1 MPQRAIRED
10 RPSRLAVEHTP
21 MDMLITSAVAAVHA
35 AGKVLLESRSRDLAI
50 TEKDASRTSIVT
62 LADMNAQAAIVDVI
76 LDAFPDHAIVG
87 EEGSAGNTSSRNVW
101 YVDPLD
107 GTSNYSHA
115 LPLYCVSIAFCDEV
129 GPSLGVIFD
138 PCRNDMFIAQRGRGA
153 TRNGESISVA
163 ETSALRSALVT
174 TQVQSDDPA
183 MLDNY
188 VTRVRALAGQSR
200 AVRALGTPALSLAY
214 IACGW
219 LDAYCE
225 PNMSP
230 WDTLAGALLVEEA
243 GGTVT
248 TFGGRPRPVGRISS
262 ILASN
267 GKFHGDILRILADE
281 AAQYGERA

>member
-1 MPQRAIRED
+1 MK
-10 RPSRLAVEHTP
+10 HTP
-21 MDMLITSAVAAVHA
+21 IDMLTTSALAAARA
-35 AGKVLLESRSRDLAI
+35 AGKVLLDSRNRDLGI

-62 LADMNAQAAIVDVI
+62 LADMNAQAAIVNVI
-76 LDAFPDHAIVG
+76 LKAFPEHAIVG
-87 EEGSAGNTSSRNVW
+87 EEGSAGSASSRNVW

-115 LPLYCVSIAFCDEV
+115 LPLYCVSIAFCDET

-138 PCRNDMFIAQRGRGA
+138 PYRNDMFVARRGGGA
-153 TRNGESISVA
+153 TRNGEPISVA
-163 ETSALRSALVT
+163 STATLRSALIT

-183 MLDNY
+183 VLDNY
-188 VTRVRALAGQSR
+188 VTRVRAFAGQIR

-214 IACGW
+214 VACGW

-243 GGTVT
+243 RGMVT
-248 TFGGRPRPVGRISS
+248 TFGGRPRPVERFSS

-267 GKFHGDILRILADE
+267 GKLHDDILAILTDE
-281 AAQYGERA
+281 AAEYGELA